1 VKYTSALISDARN
14 KLGGDVF
21 ARNRA
26 GLYVRVKVKPKNP
39 KTTSQQ
45 ANRAN
50 FATYTKAFRSLT
62 AAQILGWNTLAS
74 SSTLTDTLGNSYAPS
89 GLQLYISCNRNLHLI
104 GQSPISNA
112 PSKKPSFPIISP
124 SAVNF
129 VVQDGAWYTLYI
141 IVTSAASAVWTHLQ
155 SSATLP
161 LSGGTSFVGQS
172 VYRNLGSPG
181 DFDGTYVTYKPAQLS
196 PVPLPKVGQKVGLR
210 IRLIDPATGYAGMA
224 ETQLCVPTIN
234 E

>member
-1 VKYTSALISDARN
+1 MKYTSALISDARN

-89 GLQLYISCNRNLHLI
+89 GLQLYISCNRNLNLI
-104 GQSPISNA
+104 NQSPISNA
-112 PSKKPSFPIISP
+112 PSKKPSFPTISP
-124 SAVNF
+124 SNVNF
-129 VVQDGAWYTLYI
+129 VVRGGAWYALYI
-141 IVTSAASAVWTHLQ
+141 TISSAAADIWPQLQ

-161 LSGGTSFVGQS
+161 RSGGTSFVGQS
-172 VYRNLGSPG
+172 VYRNLGIPALLA
-181 DFDGTYVTYKPAQLS
+181 GTYVVYTPAKLS
-196 PVPLPKVGQKVGLR
+196 PVPIPIVGQLVGLR

-224 ETQLCVPTIN
+224 ETQLCVPNIA
-234 E
+234 

>member
-1 VKYTSALISDARN
+1 PEASVKYTSALISDARN

-50 FATYTKAFRSLT
+50 FATYAKAFRSLT

-89 GLQLYISCNRNLHLI
+89 GLQLYISCNRNLTLL
-104 GQSPISNA
+104 GLSSISNA
-112 PSKKPSFPIISP
+112 PKVRPAFPVVLAAGSAIEYPSGSVWQVLV
-124 SAVNF
+124 SCSTAALAVPGQLQLQVALPKSRSINF
-129 VVQDGAWYTLYI
+129 VGA
-141 IVTSAASAVWTHLQ
+141 SQ
-155 SSATLP
+155 
-161 LSGGTSFVGQS
+161 
-172 VYRNLGSPG
+172 YRNWGIYTS
-181 DFDGTYVTYKPAQLS
+181 TIYYYVFWNSNASRGLVYPTS
-196 PVPLPKVGQKVGLR
+196 GQN
-210 IRLIDPATGYAGMA
+210 IW
-224 ETQLCVPTIN
+224 
-234 E
+234 